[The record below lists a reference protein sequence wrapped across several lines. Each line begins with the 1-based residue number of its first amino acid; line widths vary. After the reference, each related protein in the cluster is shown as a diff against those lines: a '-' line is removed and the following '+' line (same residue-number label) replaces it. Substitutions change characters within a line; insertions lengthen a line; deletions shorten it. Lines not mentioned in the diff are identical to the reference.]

1 MGMKIECVL
10 DCSNHLGEG
19 PVWDVEEARLYWVD
33 GTGRRVGKPSLW
45 RMDPR
50 SGKVENWTLDRDVGA
65 MALRRGGGAVF
76 ALDDGFYFFDYDSG
90 KLDLIAHVDAEQ
102 PRTRLNDGKCDR
114 RGRFFAGG
122 MDDKEELKI
131 CGLWRLD
138 ADLSITKVDDG
149 IICSNG
155 PCWSPDDRTFYLA
168 DTFQGEFWA
177 YDYDLAT
184 GALANKRVFARFGE
198 NGGVADGSTVD
209 AEGCM
214 WNAELISGD
223 LVRYAPD
230 GTVERRIGMP
240 VRNVT
245 SVMFGGE
252 KLDEIYV
259 TSMARVKHPAVH
271 DLFRKEAEA
280 PAPGG
285 QPVPRHRSGH
295 PRRAGAALR
304 RIMPRPDLR
313 RSPAMPRKFVD
324 LSIFLENDVVSD
336 PPAFAPKIT
345 YVDHQMSAGQM
356 LSFFPG
362 LKKEDLPDGEA
373 WAIEKVELITHN
385 GTHLDAPYHFHS
397 TMNRGERAIAI
408 DEVPLEWCF
417 QPGVK
422 LDFRDRPDGY
432 VVTAADVEAELARIG
447 HALKPLEIVVVNTAR
462 RQPLRPRRLRR
473 RRLRHGLRGDHVPAR
488 ARRTAHRHRCV
499 ELGRAVRLHRREVH
513 RKRATRR

>member
-50 SGKVENWTLDRDVGA
+50 SGKVESWALDRDVGA
-65 MALRRGGGAVF
+65 MALRRGGGAVL
-76 ALDDGFYFFDYDSG
+76 ALDDGFYFFDHDSG

-252 KLDEIYV
+252 RLDEIYV

-271 DLFRKEAEA
+271 ELFRKE
-280 PAPGG
+280 
-285 QPVPRHRSGH
+285 
-295 PRRAGAALR
+295 
-304 RIMPRPDLR
+304 
-313 RSPAMPRKFVD
+313 
-324 LSIFLENDVVSD
+324 
-336 PPAFAPKIT
+336 
-345 YVDHQMSAGQM
+345 
-356 LSFFPG
+356 
-362 LKKEDLPDGEA
+362 
-373 WAIEKVELITHN
+373 
-385 GTHLDAPYHFHS
+385 
-397 TMNRGERAIAI
+397 
-408 DEVPLEWCF
+408 
-417 QPGVK
+417 
-422 LDFRDRPDGY
+422 
-432 VVTAADVEAELARIG
+432 
-447 HALKPLEIVVVNTAR
+447 LKPQHLAGSLFRVTGLGIRGVPE
-462 RQPLRPRRLRR
+462 PRFA
-473 RRLRHGLRGDHVPAR
+473 G
-488 ARRTAHRHRCV
+488 
-499 ELGRAVRLHRREVH
+499 
-513 RKRATRR
+513 